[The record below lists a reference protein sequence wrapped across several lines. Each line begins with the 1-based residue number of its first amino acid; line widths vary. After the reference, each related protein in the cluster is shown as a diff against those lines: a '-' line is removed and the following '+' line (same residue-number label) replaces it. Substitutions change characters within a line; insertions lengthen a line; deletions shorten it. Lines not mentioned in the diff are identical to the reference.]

1 VLARREHDDLVFEV
15 LDTGIGI
22 PGDKIEHVFGAFQQ
36 LDGSTSR
43 KYGGSGLGLAIS
55 RHLSGLLGGEITVV
69 SEPGK
74 GSRFMLRLLHQFA
87 LGAVGRSASVP
98 VPGASAP
105 VRQMSPGVVSS
116 SGASILVVEDD
127 TRLLSI
133 LGRMVQAL
141 GFVPLC
147 VESAEDALEAIAKQV
162 PKGILLDLGL
172 PRMNGMELMR
182 QLKADPMT
190 AGIPVYVMSGAADSG
205 EAKVL
210 GALGFLRKPIT
221 RDTVAAAIK
230 VMVNAAPAERVKKI
244 LLVDESPL
252 EVAAIQKL
260 FSEDAVELVPANTGT
275 RALQLLRSQRFDAV
289 ILELKLPDM
298 SGLEWLK
305 QAHHLL
311 NPPPVIV
318 HSARDLTEAE
328 IFSLKEVTESIVTKG
343 AFNNRLREE
352 VLAVRV
358 GSRLPGP
365 ATPTAGKKLL
375 LVDDDARNLF
385 ALTKAL
391 RGKGYAIEVAADS
404 VRALESLNAHRFD
417 AVLTDIMMP
426 DMDGYALIRQIRALG
441 YADLPIIAITAKA
454 MQGDA
459 ELCLQAGANDYLAKP
474 VDMHKLLELL
484 KGV

>member
-1 VLARREHDDLVFEV
+1 
-15 LDTGIGI
+15 
-22 PGDKIEHVFGAFQQ
+22 
-36 LDGSTSR
+36 
-43 KYGGSGLGLAIS
+43 
-55 RHLSGLLGGEITVV
+55 LLGGQITVV

-74 GSRFMLRLLHQFA
+74 GSRFVLRLLHQFA
-87 LGAVGRSASVP
+87 QVATGSSASVSAP
-98 VPGASAP
+98 DRVAPSKPLGSGLASA
-105 VRQMSPGVVSS
+105 

-127 TRLLSI
+127 TRLLAI

-141 GFVPLC
+141 GFTPLC
-147 VESAEDALEAIAKQV
+147 VETAEDALAAIAKQA

-182 QLKADPMT
+182 HLKADPAT
-190 AGIPVYVMSGAADSG
+190 AGIPVYVMSGATDSG

-230 VMVNAAPAERVKKI
+230 VMVNTEPVARVKQV
-244 LLVDESPL
+244 LLVNDSPL
-252 EVAAIQKL
+252 GVAAIQKL
-260 FSEDAVELVPANTGT
+260 FCDDAVELVPAGTGAL
-275 RALQLLRSQRFDAV
+275 ALQLLRSQRFDAV
-289 ILELKLPDM
+289 ILDLKLPDM
-298 SGLEWLK
+298 SGFEWLD
-305 QAHHLL
+305 QARHLL

-318 HSARDLTEAE
+318 YSGRDLTEAE
-328 IFSLKEVTESIVTKG
+328 VFALKEVTESIVTKG

-352 VLAVRV
+352 VLAVRAV
-358 GSRLPGP
+358 SRVPK
-365 ATPTAGKKLL
+365 PTAPVARKKLL

-391 RGKGYAIEVAADS
+391 RGKGFTIEVAADS
-404 VRALESLNAHRFD
+404 VRALESLNSHRFD

-426 DMDGYALIRQIRALG
+426 DMDGYALIRQIRSLG
-441 YADLPIIAITAKA
+441 YTELPIIAVTAKA

-459 ELCLQAGANDYLAKP
+459 ELCLQAGANAYLPKP